1 MSDKGSYILIEGKE
15 ELEETIRE
23 IANKYR
29 QLKEPLN
36 DNDREL
42 KTELHRI
49 YLTLMEDY
57 YNYFIKKKR
66 QRIFNRRLKDEN
78 NVKE

>member
-1 MSDKGSYILIEGKE
+1 MSDKESYILIEGKE

-49 YLTLMEDY
+49 YLILMEDY
-57 YNYFIKKKR
+57 YNHFIKKKR
-66 QRIFNRRLKDEN
+66 QRIF
-78 NVKE
+78 

>member
-15 ELEETIRE
+15 ELEETIRK

-66 QRIFNRRLKDEN
+66 QRIF
-78 NVKE
+78 

>member
-1 MSDKGSYILIEGKE
+1 MSDKGSYFLIEGKE
-15 ELEETIRE
+15 ELEETIRK

-36 DNDREL
+36 DDDREL
-42 KTELHRI
+42 KTELHRV
-49 YLTLMEDY
+49 YLILMEDY

-66 QRIFNRRLKDEN
+66 RTIFNRRLKNE
-78 NVKE
+78 

>member
-15 ELEETIRE
+15 ELEEIIRE

-49 YLTLMEDY
+49 YLILMEDY
-57 YNYFIKKKR
+57 YNHFIKKKR
-66 QRIFNRRLKDEN
+66 QRIF
-78 NVKE
+78 

>member
-15 ELEETIRE
+15 ELEETIRG

-49 YLTLMEDY
+49 YLILMEDY
-57 YNYFIKKKR
+57 YNHFIKKKR
-66 QRIFNRRLKDEN
+66 QRIF
-78 NVKE
+78 

>member
-49 YLTLMEDY
+49 YLILMEDY
-57 YNYFIKKKR
+57 YNHFIKKKR
-66 QRIFNRRLKDEN
+66 QRIFLIS
-78 NVKE
+78 